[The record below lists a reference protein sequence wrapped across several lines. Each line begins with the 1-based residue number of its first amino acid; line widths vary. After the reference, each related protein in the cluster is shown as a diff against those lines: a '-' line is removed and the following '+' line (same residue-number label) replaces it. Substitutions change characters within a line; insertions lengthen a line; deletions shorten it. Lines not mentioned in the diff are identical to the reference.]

1 MPRPAQRPRICHGAR
16 QCGKKINTVLRKCDG
31 YACTS
36 RGCGAHP
43 SLAVCV
49 ITVVGRH
56 RRKGRKNWFGVFF
69 PQVSQV
75 SLLVITGVHDGE
87 KLEESEGIPPL
98 LASPPERCRLASTAQ
113 AMTHRIWTCEIQQGS
128 NANNANLFLFL
139 YSAFHAEFSI
149 KPLGQGVAIS
159 TTAFTLPRFF
169 VQTHIFSV
177 SPSSLSL

>member
-1 MPRPAQRPRICHGAR
+1 
-16 QCGKKINTVLRKCDG
+16 
-31 YACTS
+31 
-36 RGCGAHP
+36 
-43 SLAVCV
+43 V

-98 LASPPERCRLASTAQ
+98 SASPPERCRLASTAQ

-128 NANNANLFLFL
+128 NANNANLFLFF
-139 YSAFHAEFSI
+139 YSA
-149 KPLGQGVAIS
+149 
-159 TTAFTLPRFF
+159 
-169 VQTHIFSV
+169 
-177 SPSSLSL
+177 

>member
-16 QCGKKINTVLRKCDG
+16 QCGKKINTVLGKCDG

-75 SLLVITGVHDGE
+75 SLLVITSVHDGE
-87 KLEESEGIPPL
+87 ELEESEGIPPL

-113 AMTHRIWTCEIQQGS
+113 VMTHRIAIIWTLEIQGFQCEERELLS
-128 NANNANLFLFL
+128 FLL
-139 YSAFHAEFSI
+139 
-149 KPLGQGVAIS
+149 
-159 TTAFTLPRFF
+159 TLATHYCRYLSRFRF
-169 VQTHIFSV
+169 
-177 SPSSLSL
+177 PSSSASARWRE